1 MAGVFNGI
9 KVLDLTSVY
18 SGPFCT
24 LLLKDLG
31 AEVIK
36 LERPESGDMI
46 RYDIPHTEANE
57 GGPFIILNRGKKSLT
72 VDMKTEK
79 GRNLVKELAKK
90 VDVLVENFSPGTM
103 EKLGLDSKVITKINP
118 KIIYASISA
127 YGQTGPLRDYPG
139 FDPVSQAMGGMVA
152 VTGFPEKPVRSA
164 VSIADFTSGMF
175 ACMSILSALY
185 HRLATGDGQ
194 VIDISMQD
202 CIWQLTS
209 IEYAPY
215 FFLNGVEPPRL
226 GNQHAAMIPCN
237 IYEAKDGGRVIINAG
252 VLSQLH
258 RLYTAM
264 GRQDLIQTE
273 LGGNQAVRFK
283 HRQEID
289 ELVAGWVKTR
299 NTPEIQD
306 ILKKSDVPCTRVPLF
321 SEVCNDPQLKSR
333 NMIIDVEQTLS
344 GKVKAPGSIFK
355 MSKTPGK
362 IDYAAP
368 FLGENTQEI
377 LSGMLGLSDEEIS
390 KLSDEHVI

>member
-1 MAGVFNGI
+1 MAGVLEGI

-46 RYDIPHTEANE
+46 RNDIPHTEANE
-57 GGPFIILNRGKKSLT
+57 GGPFIILNRGKKSIT
-72 VDMKTEK
+72 VDLKTEK
-79 GRNLVKELAKK
+79 GRDLCKELAKK

-103 EKLGLDSKVITKINP
+103 DKLGLNSAVMRRLNP
-118 KIIYASISA
+118 NLIYASISA

-139 FDPVSQAMGGMVA
+139 FDPVSQAMGGMTM
-152 VTGFPEKPVRSA
+152 VTGFEDRPVRSA

-175 ACMSILSALY
+175 AAMSILGALY
-185 HRLATGDGQ
+185 HRLATGEGQ

-209 IEYAPY
+209 IEFAPY
-215 FFLNGVEPPRL
+215 FFLNGVQPPRL
-226 GNQHAAMIPCN
+226 GNMHAAMIPCN
-237 IYEAKDGGRVIINAG
+237 LYTAKDGGRVIINAG

-264 GRQDLIQTE
+264 GRKDLIDTPM
-273 LGGNQAVRFK
+273 GGNQSVRFK
-283 HRQEID
+283 YRQEID
-289 ELVAGWVKTR
+289 DVVAGWVKTKD
-299 NTPEIQD
+299 TAEIQD
-306 ILKKSDVPCTRVPLF
+306 ILKKSDVPCTRVPDF
-321 SEVCNDPQLKSR
+321 SEVCRDTQLMSR
-333 NMIIDVEQTLS
+333 NMIIEVDQTLS
-344 GKVKAPGSIFK
+344 GKVKVPGSLFK
-355 MSKTPGK
+355 MSRTPGK
-362 IDYAAP
+362 IDYPAP
-368 FLGENTQEI
+368 FLGENTQEV
-377 LSGMLGLSDEEIS
+377 LSGLLGLSDEAIA